1 MTMRGREQSP
11 PGQVRIIS
19 GAWRGQL
26 LPVPDAPGLRP
37 TPDRVR
43 ETVFNWLQPRIEGA
57 RCLDLFAGTGALGFE
72 SASRGAGRVVLVES
86 SPGVA
91 AGLDATRQRLGADQ
105 VQVVQQDVMH
115 FLAES
120 DPEPFD
126 IVFAD
131 PPFDSE
137 HLPDLCRLLS
147 AGDWLRSDAW
157 VYLEVAREVG
167 VPSVPDSWVLLRSK
181 TAGEVGYH
189 MFVTP

>member
-91 AGLDATRQRLGADQ
+91 DGLSASGARLGAEQ
-105 VQVVQQDVMH
+105 VQVVNQDVMR
-115 FLAES
+115 FLGES
-120 DPEPFD
+120 EAEPFD

-137 HLPDLCRLLS
+137 LLPELCQLLS
-147 AGDWLRSDAW
+147 TGGWLTSDAW
-157 VYLEVAREVG
+157 VYLEVPRDVG
-167 VPSVPDSWVLLRSK
+167 VPSVPGSWVLLRSK